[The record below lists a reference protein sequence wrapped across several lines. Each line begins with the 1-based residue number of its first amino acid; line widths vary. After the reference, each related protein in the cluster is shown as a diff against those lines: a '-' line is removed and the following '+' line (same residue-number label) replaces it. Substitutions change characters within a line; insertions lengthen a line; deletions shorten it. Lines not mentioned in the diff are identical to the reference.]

1 MGGRTPAELD
11 YLVNFQVLISDMP
24 LTNMNL
30 LFFKINLET
39 DSNEQ

>member
-1 MGGRTPAELD
+1 MVERTPVELD

-30 LFFKINLET
+30 LFFFN
-39 DSNEQ
+39 